1 MLHFLSKPTIF
12 YLSAKKFIIKR
23 FVIKLIN
30 LNFIITRSLFNK
42 TVYNSSMSSSK
53 ILSKILIF
61 SFVVFTTGCTVT
73 ERISRLYSS
82 AIGTMLT
89 LIAALAIIAIIVIG
103 AQIIYAAFTE
113 QQGVIMRRVPLL
125 VAIAAGLLLS
135 LWARDIVGSV
145 IVSSDTVVNP
155 SLPPIPGIS
164 GGGK

>member
-1 MLHFLSKPTIF
+1 
-12 YLSAKKFIIKR
+12 
-23 FVIKLIN
+23 
-30 LNFIITRSLFNK
+30 
-42 TVYNSSMSSSK
+42 MSSSK